1 MYILDTH
8 TLLWFL
14 ENSDELPASTRET
27 IENHSGI
34 SVSIVSLWEI
44 AIKMN
49 IGKLSISF
57 PFEEIFDEIHTLQIG
72 ILPITQEDL
81 SNYKNLPLVHR
92 DPFDRMIIAQAISR
106 NQSVIS
112 KDSQIDGY
120 SVSRVWGS

>member
-14 ENSDELPASTRET
+14 ENSDELPATTRET
-27 IENHSGI
+27 IENNSDI

-57 PFEEIFDEIHTLQIG
+57 PFEEIFDEIHTL
-72 ILPITQEDL
+72 
-81 SNYKNLPLVHR
+81 
-92 DPFDRMIIAQAISR
+92 
-106 NQSVIS
+106 
-112 KDSQIDGY
+112 
-120 SVSRVWGS
+120 

>member
-14 ENSDELPASTRET
+14 ENSDELPATTRET
-27 IENHSGI
+27 IENNSDI

-112 KDSQIDGY
+112 KDSQFDGY
-120 SVSRVWGS
+120 SVSRLWDS